1 MAKAHELDYNLPQLT
16 VGEIAH
22 VFGVSEQ
29 TVRFYHK
36 KGLLVPDT
44 RGDNAYR
51 KYSWN
56 KLSVLAQI
64 CFLRRA
70 GFSIEDIKSYMQ
82 LDNLQDTHNY
92 MEKFIEKLR
101 QDAADI
107 QRAIGILERKCSY
120 LDTLQ
125 SQSVSEAARLATLPL
140 RRYIYLGENDLT
152 AANNE
157 YFFDYPLITTYARS
171 EDGLIHKSGLG
182 AYLDTNAPPD
192 DAEDV
197 CQAHGFGRDHVHAQT
212 LCVFNAA
219 ALQLGTGDGLG
230 EAVVVLD
237 FFGAVEGTGAFGQHG
252 GVHPGTHGIQCRRHP
267 RRAGTDDHNVGHT
280 FILVLAF

>member
-1 MAKAHELDYNLPQLT
+1 MPLSSDVFLAKAHELDYNLPQLT

-157 YFFDYPLITTYARS
+157 YFFDYPLITAYARS

-197 CQAHGFGRDHVHAQT
+197 CVLPQQLCLVCNFRGSYDAVYMRIAELYRKHANLPLSRTAYAVNVVDHLVENNQNNYI
-212 LCVFNAA
+212 VNI
-219 ALQLGTGDGLG
+219 QIP
-230 EAVVVLD
+230 VLD
-237 FFGAVEGTGAFGQHG
+237 TQ
-252 GVHPGTHGIQCRRHP
+252 QCSTK
-267 RRAGTDDHNVGHT
+267 A
-280 FILVLAF
+280 AQ

>member
-92 MEKFIEKLR
+92 MEKFI
-101 QDAADI
+101 
-107 QRAIGILERKCSY
+107 
-120 LDTLQ
+120 
-125 SQSVSEAARLATLPL
+125 
-140 RRYIYLGENDLT
+140 
-152 AANNE
+152 
-157 YFFDYPLITTYARS
+157 F
-171 EDGLIHKSGLG
+171 
-182 AYLDTNAPPD
+182 
-192 DAEDV
+192 
-197 CQAHGFGRDHVHAQT
+197 
-212 LCVFNAA
+212 
-219 ALQLGTGDGLG
+219 
-230 EAVVVLD
+230 
-237 FFGAVEGTGAFGQHG
+237 
-252 GVHPGTHGIQCRRHP
+252 
-267 RRAGTDDHNVGHT
+267 
-280 FILVLAF
+280 